1 MRRGWADREV
11 RKRTRSGYALGLV
24 GGKNLTGVARPS
36 VLSPGRQVMSI
47 SRAEIPV
54 LEVEILHGFASCL
67 KGQCETPEPKWFP
80 SLLADM

>member
-1 MRRGWADREV
+1 M
-11 RKRTRSGYALGLV
+11 V
-24 GGKNLTGVARPS
+24 GGKGGQEKDTERVCPCSGGRENLTGVARPS

-67 KGQCETPEPKWFP
+67 KGQCETPKPKWFP